1 MAKQKPKAVNIM
13 TPEFRASFVNV
24 FRPGKPVQEGQEPKY
39 SIVALFAPGL
49 DLGKPAYGTLI
60 SLKQAVLDAVTEKW
74 GPNKEDWPS
83 GLRLPFRK
91 QGEKKYD
98 GYVEDGIYITA
109 TSKQKP
115 GLVDASNID
124 IIDEHEFYSGC
135 YARATVRAFAYDK
148 AGNRGVAFGL
158 QNVQK
163 LRDGDPLSGRMKAQD
178 EFEPVVTDDD
188 QGTGEAGPSIDD
200 LLG

>member
-1 MAKQKPKAVNIM
+1 MAKDKPKAVNIM

-39 SIVALFAPGL
+39 SIVLLFEPGL
-49 DLGKPAYGTLI
+49 DLSKPAYGTLV
-60 SLKQAVLDAVTEKW
+60 SLKQAAMDAIVDKW
-74 GPNKEDWPS
+74 GPDKVSWPT

-98 GYVEDGIYITA
+98 GYTEGGIYMTS

-115 GLVDASNID
+115 GLVDASNTD

-178 EFEPVVTDDD
+178 EFSPVETDDLD
-188 QGTGEAGPSIDD
+188 SVSPTTDIDD
-200 LLG
+200 LM